1 MASISFSTSHSLIV
15 WLQPGILAGEGQR
28 RASSSCTS
36 SATPIQPWNA
46 GCGHE
51 EGSQNSPVWE
61 DNASPLLCPSLQCP
75 RVFPSWW
82 WPCSPCKPC
91 SGWQR
96 RKGWRELSLL
106 VGIPVVSSLLKLDYE
121 LSKCLI
127 FPFTPALSFL
137 VITPTVY
144 WVPTTWKTLCREFSL
159 SQPSQQFCQVS
170 SICPFCRWETEGH
183 GNEGIF
189 SRWWQ
194 SMRCR
199 GGILAYMTTQS
210 ILFLPP

>member
-1 MASISFSTSHSLIV
+1 MSDSSLAFRQGRDRGEQLPPAPHLPPPCSLEMLVVDMRRGHRTPRCEKIMPLPSCAPRCSI
-15 WLQPGILAGEGQR
+15 
-28 RASSSCTS
+28 
-36 SATPIQPWNA
+36 
-46 GCGHE
+46 
-51 EGSQNSPVWE
+51 
-61 DNASPLLCPSLQCP
+61 P

-96 RKGWRELSLL
+96 RKGWGELSVL
-106 VGIPVVSSLLKLDYE
+106 VGIPVVSSLLKPDYE

-127 FPFTPALSFL
+127 FPFTLTLSFL

-159 SQPSQQFCQVS
+159 SQPSQFCQVS

-194 SMRCR
+194 SMICR